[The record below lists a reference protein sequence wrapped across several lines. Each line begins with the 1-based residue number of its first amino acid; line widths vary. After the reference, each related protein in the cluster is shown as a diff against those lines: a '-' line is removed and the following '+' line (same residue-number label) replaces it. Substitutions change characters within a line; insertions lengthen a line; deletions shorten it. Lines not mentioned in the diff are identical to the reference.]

1 MLSRFSGVQL
11 FATPWTVARK
21 TPLSMGISRQE
32 YWSGFPCPPPG
43 NLPNPGIKPRSPAL
57 QEDSLPSEP
66 PGKPRMSSAM
76 CYPWEN

>member
-21 TPLSMGISRQE
+21 TPLSMGIFRQE

-43 NLPNPGIKPRSPAL
+43 NLPNPGIEPTALVSPAL
-57 QEDSLPSEP
+57 KADSLPSEP
-66 PGKPRMSSAM
+66 PGKPINTHK
-76 CYPWEN
+76 YI